1 MRKAFIIE
9 SFDDFWDFLGTMKEV
24 NQVVCEDREEIDMI
38 MENGEVTFIV
48 LIKGRLVLTSKD
60 KCSSLSFL
68 SLILLRKRWQN

>member
-38 MENGEVTFIV
+38 MENGKQCG
-48 LIKGRLVLTSKD
+48 L
-60 KCSSLSFL
+60 
-68 SLILLRKRWQN
+68 

>member
-9 SFDDFWDFLGTMKEV
+9 SFDDFWDFLDTMKEV
-24 NQVVCEDREEIDMI
+24 NRVVCEDREEIDMI

>member
-9 SFDDFWDFLGTMKEV
+9 SFDDFWDFLGIMKEV

>member
-9 SFDDFWDFLGTMKEV
+9 SFDDFWDFSGTMKEV

>member
-9 SFDDFWDFLGTMKEV
+9 SFDDLWDFLGTMKEV

>member
-9 SFDDFWDFLGTMKEV
+9 SFDDFWDFSDTMKEV
-24 NQVVCEDREEIDMI
+24 NRVVCEDREEIDMI